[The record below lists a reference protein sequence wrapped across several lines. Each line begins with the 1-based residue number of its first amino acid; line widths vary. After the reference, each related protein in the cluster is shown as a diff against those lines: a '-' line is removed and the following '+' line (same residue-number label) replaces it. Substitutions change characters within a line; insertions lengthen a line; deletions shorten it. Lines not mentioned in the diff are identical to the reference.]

1 MNQQAQ
7 AIQEAYEIYCQLF
20 SSATSTIEEQRAA
33 FDTYQQLRDAYE
45 ASR

>member
-20 SSATSTIEEQRAA
+20 YSATSTIEEQQAA
-33 FDTYQQLRDAYE
+33 WQAYQQLNDQ
-45 ASR
+45 ASK